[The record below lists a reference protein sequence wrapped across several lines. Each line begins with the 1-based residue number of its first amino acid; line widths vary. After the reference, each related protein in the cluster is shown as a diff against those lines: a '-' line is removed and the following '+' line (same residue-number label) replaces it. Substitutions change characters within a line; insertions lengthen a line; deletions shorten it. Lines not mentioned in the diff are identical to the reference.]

1 MHRYHAVAICLLAA
15 QRVEDGERGAAA
27 QLRGVFTSAQEAG
40 DVDVAARAETA
51 LAAARSRVS

>member
-1 MHRYHAVAICLLAA
+1 VAICLLAA